1 MGRNLPGPEIMP
13 QKSIKKLIIII
24 SIFFAAIT
32 VSGEDADSSKALNLQ
47 KESDSLAA
55 SSPKKTQDITDTIYY
70 QSDYISY
77 DAEEKI
83 LHLAGKAEIKYQNMA
98 LFADTIFYS
107 INNNLFTASGSPQLI
122 EGKDTTHGD
131 YMVYNIKTRRGRV
144 RYASTHLDDGYFT
157 GQNIIKSEQNE
168 LYVDQGDYTT
178 CAHIDTPHYY
188 FYGQKIKLI
197 PKDKIIAK
205 PIVLNIGDAPV
216 AVLPYFIFPLNR
228 DRRSGFLTPA
238 IGGNF
243 GRGGYIENIGYYL
256 APNDYADFL
265 FRSKVAEFNDFV
277 MEVQSRYAKKYLL
290 DGSISARYAY
300 SRRYSEGI
308 SNNNEFALNYYHNQN
323 LTPDGLTKLTG
334 TGNLITT
341 KNFFKDFSEDS
352 TELVNQKLTAN
363 MSLSRRFES
372 INASANLNWIRTH
385 DLQTDIITEDLPS
398 FNFSLQNRPLIP
410 LPESASPDSSKWYN
424 SIFYSY
430 STKGIVK
437 HTIDRNDSPQVT
449 WHPGLNHSLNI
460 SSTQKLFKYINVTP
474 SFSANMSNFFGYRD
488 TAVQHTDTA
497 IDTITYRLT
506 GSFRDTRYDD
516 YNYPVISRDTILN
529 RQRRADT
536 IVVKREHRRITPV
549 KKAHDES
556 ASDITWQ
563 TGVNLST
570 NLYGLFPL
578 KIFNFAGLRHTL
590 SPSIGYRFVPRHD
603 QEKEFYDIGIP
614 YSRGRPRSQLL
625 DVSLSNQFDGKIL
638 REKEGEAKP
647 EEHKFHM
654 LSVNMS
660 TSYDF
665 EKESR
670 KWSDLDLDAN
680 TTIKGL
686 NIIYSS
692 SFWLYDENNILS
704 MPIMKNMN
712 ISFSTGALS
721 AKGKFWDGDLL
732 VLDSLDSGD
741 PLKYGNKGAQ
751 DWQISISPSYNY
763 SLRRDSPGEMFT
775 PEKHYALSASA
786 SLNFTRNWSVSWNG
800 TYNFN
805 DDQWNHNSFN
815 FRCDLEC
822 WDMIF
827 QWRPEKINPGFYFKV
842 NIKKLPEI
850 KWEQRE

>member
-1 MGRNLPGPEIMP
+1 MP
-13 QKSIKKLIIII
+13 QKSIKILYLIIT
-24 SIFFAAIT
+24 IFFAAIT
-32 VSGEDADSSKALNLQ
+32 VSGKDADSSKTLSLQ
-47 KESDSLAA
+47 KESDSLTA
-55 SSPKKTQDITDTIYY
+55 SPKKKSQDITDTIYY
-70 QSDYISY
+70 LSDYISY

-122 EGKDTTHGD
+122 EGKDTTYGD
-131 YMVYNIKTRRGRV
+131 FMVYNIKTRRGRV

-157 GQNIIKSEQNE
+157 GQNIIKSEGNE
-168 LYVDQGDYTT
+168 LFVDQGDYTT

-256 APNDYADFL
+256 APNDYVDFL

-277 MEVQSRYAKKYLL
+277 MEIQSRYAKKYLL
-290 DGSISARYAY
+290 DGSLSARYAY

-308 SNNNEFALNYYHNQN
+308 SNNHEFALNYYHNQN
-323 LTPDGLTKLTG
+323 LTPDGLTKITG

-341 KNFFKDFSEDS
+341 KNFFRDFSEDS

-363 MSLSRRFES
+363 LSLSRRFEG
-372 INASANLNWIRTH
+372 INASANLNWVRTH
-385 DLQTDIITEDLPS
+385 DLQTDNISEDLPS
-398 FNFSLQNRPLIP
+398 FNFSIQNRPLIP
-410 LPESASPDSSKWYN
+410 LPESMSPDSSKWYN
-424 SIFYSY
+424 SIFYNY
-430 STKGIVK
+430 STRGIVK
-437 HTIDRNDSPQVT
+437 HTINRNDSPEVA
-449 WHPGLNHSLNI
+449 WHPGMNHSFSIN
-460 SSTQKLFKYINVTP
+460 STQKLFKYINLTP
-474 SFSANMSNFFGYRD
+474 SLSVNMSSFYGYTD
-488 TAVQHTDTA
+488 TAVIRYDTLK
-497 IDTITYRLT
+497 DTITYRLS

-516 YNYPVISRDTILN
+516 YSYPVISRDTISTD
-529 RQRRADT
+529 QRGNPDT
-536 IVVKREHRRITPV
+536 IEIRREHRKVTAV
-549 KKAHDES
+549 KNIHES
-556 ASDITWQ
+556 SFANDFTWQ

-570 NLYGLFPL
+570 NLYGLFPIR
-578 KIFNFAGLRHTL
+578 IFNFAGLRHTL
-590 SPSIGYRFVPRHD
+590 SPSIGYRFVPKHD
-603 QEKEFYDIGIP
+603 QDKEFFNIGIP
-614 YSRGRPRSQLL
+614 YYKGRKRSQLL
-625 DVSLSNQFDGKIL
+625 DISVSNQFDGKIL
-638 REKEGEAKP
+638 KEKEGQTKP

-670 KWSDLDLDAN
+670 KWSDLNLDAN

-686 NIIYSS
+686 NIRYSS
-692 SFWLYDENNILS
+692 SFWFYDENNSLS

-712 ISFSTGALS
+712 ISFSTGTLS

-732 VLDSLDSGD
+732 VLDSLNTDD

-751 DWQISISPSYNY
+751 NWQISISPSYSY
-763 SLRRDSPGEMFT
+763 SLKRDSPGEMFT
-775 PEKHYALSASA
+775 PEKHYSLSASA
-786 SLNFTRNWSVSWNG
+786 SLNFTRNWSMSWNG

-805 DDQWNHNSFN
+805 DDQWSHNSFT

-822 WDMIF
+822 WDMFF

-842 NIKKLPEI
+842 NIKKIPEI
-850 KWEQRE
+850 KWEQRQ